1 MSILVINASGTK
13 QTASLTLPKTKQL
26 SDDVM
31 ASVIRATTANQ
42 DRQHGTTKRRGEVSG
57 GGAKPWRQKGTGRAR
72 VGSNRSPL
80 WRGGGVTFGPIGA
93 FRARKEIPAKVR
105 RAAFMTT
112 LHGLADSGR
121 LIVIDGALKLSTS
134 KLASVWRAKLPI
146 ERSVLFIVT
155 ADELPTVLGIRNL
168 ADCELTTTSDFTTYD
183 LHRVH
188 GVALSKAAFLEV
200 VKNEADAKTVG
211 PAAKKSGKPQEK
223 TS

>member
-105 RAAFMTT
+105 RAALMTT

-134 KLASVWRAKLPI
+134 KLASAWRAKLPI

-168 ADCELTTTSDFTTYD
+168 ANCELTTTSDFTTYD

-200 VKNEADAKTVG
+200 VKNEAEAKTVG

>member
-105 RAAFMTT
+105 RAALMTT

-134 KLASVWRAKLPI
+134 KLASAWRAKLPI

-168 ADCELTTTSDFTTYD
+168 ANCELTTTSDFTTYD